1 MFNLTEINKQYYRYF
16 SLLAVV
22 ILAVVS
28 ILGSG
33 GGGNGGVSTPPSI
46 TTVSPAQSSDSAL
59 VTALVTA
66 QFSID
71 MDPGSVT
78 DPINFTVVAAN
89 MSAVNASSI
98 TYDAGSDI
106 VTFIPAADLISDEQ
120 YIATISSTV
129 EDASGN
135 NPLSRDYVWSFNI
148 APTLV
153 PASLDSNG
161 VFGNDASFT
170 SDVDAAGRY
179 IVFASAANNL
189 VPNINTNGQIQIYRK
204 DTQTGVVEMVSTDS
218 TGLIA
223 AQGFDCESP
232 RISDDGRYVV
242 FASAATNF
250 GTAGGISQIY
260 LKDMSTNSLTLV
272 SKNAS
277 SIPGGNDSFQPD
289 ISTNG
294 QYVVFASRATNLV
307 SPDNNGA
314 LEDIFFVDMNTPTTV
329 ELISVTGST
338 QANDTSSNPNVSANG
353 QFVTFDSI
361 ATNLD
366 ISTNGLSQI
375 YRRDRTTPSTDLI
388 SINNSGTDGG
398 NNNSAIP
405 DISTNGDL
413 ITFQSTATNLLPS
426 NTNGNRHIF
435 LHDVNGNTTTQVSIV
450 GSTEGNND
458 SSQAAISADG
468 NYVAFESLAT
478 NLVTPNS
485 STISHVFVKNIT
497 NGTIEQLSVDDPG
510 GATPTQGNG
519 ASGHP
524 AFSSNGR
531 YVSFNSLA
539 TNFDTND
546 ANGVNDIYRAY
557 NASLP

>member
-28 ILGSG
+28 ILGTG
-33 GGGNGGVSTPPSI
+33 GGGNGGVSMPPSI

-66 QFSID
+66 QFSLD
-71 MDPGSVT
+71 MNPVT
-78 DPINFTVVAAN
+78 VEDPINFTLAAN
-89 MSAVNASSI
+89 MSAVTASSI
-98 TYDAGSDI
+98 SYDVGTRI
-106 VTFIPAADLISDEQ
+106 VTFTPAADLISGEQ
-120 YIATISSTV
+120 YTATISSTV

-148 APTLV
+148 APTLAPV
-153 PASLDSNG
+153 SLDSNG
-161 VFGNDASFT
+161 VFGNNASFT
-170 SDVDAAGRY
+170 SDVDASGHY
-179 IVFASAANNL
+179 IVFASGANNL
-189 VPNINTNGQIQIYRK
+189 VPNISNNGQIQIYRK
-204 DTQTGVVEMVSTDS
+204 DSQTGVVEMVSTDS

-223 AQGFDCESP
+223 ARGFDCESP

-260 LKDMSTNSLTLV
+260 LKDMNTNTLTLV

-277 SIPGGNDSFQPD
+277 SVPGDNDSFQPD

-314 LEDIFFVDMNTPTTV
+314 LEDIFFVNMNTPTNV
-329 ELISVTGST
+329 EVISVAGST
-338 QANDTSSNPNVSANG
+338 QANNASSNPAVSANG
-353 QFVTFDSI
+353 QFVAFDSI

-366 ISTNGLSQI
+366 VSTNGSSQI
-375 YRRDRTTPSTDLI
+375 YRRDRTTPSTDLV
-388 SINNSGTDGG
+388 SINNGGTDGG

-405 DISTNGDL
+405 DINANGDL
-413 ITFQSTATNLLPS
+413 ITFQSTATNLHPS
-426 NTNGNRHIF
+426 NTNGNSHIF
-435 LHDVNGNTTTQVSIV
+435 LRDVNGNTTTQVSIA
-450 GSTEGNND
+450 GNIEGNND
-458 SSQAAISADG
+458 SYQAAISGDG

-478 NLVTPNS
+478 NLATLTNNGV
-485 STISHVFVKNIT
+485 SHVFVKNIT
-497 NGTIEQLSVDDPG
+497 NGTIEPLSVDDPG
-510 GATPTQGNG
+510 GANPIQGNN
-519 ASGHP
+519 ASGEP
-524 AFSSNGR
+524 AISSNGR
-531 YVSFNSLA
+531 YISFSSLA
-539 TNFDTND
+539 TNFDTD
-546 ANGVNDIYRAY
+546 DTNGLSDIYRAY
-557 NASLP
+557 NAAIP